1 MIMYKY
7 LKSYWKKTIRL
18 LFIIVIYSH
27 FVQNYI
33 TFLVDSLKRYLVIC
47 LKEKILII
55 ICAYSLILLFCKQV
69 RTVYKE
75 SNSLRYFGPI
85 MWSLIPKEIKN
96 RETLATFVS
105 KIRQWRPDACPCRTF
120 KNFIRNVG
128 FIETN

>member
-1 MIMYKY
+1 M
-7 LKSYWKKTIRL
+7 
-18 LFIIVIYSH
+18 
-27 FVQNYI
+27 
-33 TFLVDSLKRYLVIC
+33 DSLKRYLVIC

-55 ICAYSLILLFCKQV
+55 ICPYSLILLFCKQV

-120 KNFIRNVG
+120 KNFIRIVG